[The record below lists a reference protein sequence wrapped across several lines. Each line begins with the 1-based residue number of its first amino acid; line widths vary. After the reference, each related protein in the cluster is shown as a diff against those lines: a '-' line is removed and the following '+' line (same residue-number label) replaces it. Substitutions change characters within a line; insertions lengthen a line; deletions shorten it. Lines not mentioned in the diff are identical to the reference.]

1 MSRDE
6 RYDILFEPV
15 RIGPVTAKNRFFQ
28 VPHCTG
34 MGSNWP
40 QAHAAH
46 RGHKAE
52 GGWAVVCT
60 EETMIHPSSDASPG
74 ASMRLWDGDDIATFA
89 LAADAVHE
97 HGALFGVELVHGGLS
112 RANRVSRMVPLA
124 PSHGANNYPT
134 RPQARAMDKSDIKD
148 VRRWHR
154 DAAVRAKQ
162 AGADLVY
169 VYAAHNIALPMHF
182 LLPRYNRRNDEYGG
196 KLENRVRLL
205 RELLEDTH
213 EAVGDTCAV
222 ALRFAVDER
231 MGEAG
236 M

>member
-1 MSRDE
+1 
-6 RYDILFEPV
+6 
-15 RIGPVTAKNRFFQ
+15 
-28 VPHCTG
+28 
-34 MGSNWP
+34 
-40 QAHAAH
+40 
-46 RGHKAE
+46 
-52 GGWAVVCT
+52 
-60 EETMIHPSSDASPG
+60 
-74 ASMRLWDGDDIATFA
+74 MRLWDGDDIATFA

-182 LLPRYNRRNDEYGG
+182 LLPRYNRRNDEHGG